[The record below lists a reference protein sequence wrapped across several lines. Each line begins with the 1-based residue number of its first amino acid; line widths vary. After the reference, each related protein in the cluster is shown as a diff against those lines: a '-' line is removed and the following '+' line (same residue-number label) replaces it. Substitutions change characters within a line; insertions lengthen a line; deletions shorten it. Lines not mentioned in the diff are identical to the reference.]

1 MRLITVAI
9 ITALVAGCAVPEDK
23 KVVVDRC
30 MQKQIFFQCMKALP
44 AGPLAAK
51 YNDWDEV
58 VAECERTA
66 RNMSLRAA
74 KHVKPNCYHP
84 GP

>member
-1 MRLITVAI
+1 MKAVVIVIVAF
-9 ITALVAGCAVPEDK
+9 TLVGCGAPENA
-23 KVVVDRC
+23 VVVDRC
-30 MQKQIFFQCMKALP
+30 MQRQIFFQCMKALP

-66 RNMSLRAA
+66 RNMSLRTAA
-74 KHVKPNCYHP
+74 HVKQNCYHF